1 MTPRVATA
9 ALVATCL
16 FLFCQLLPCSSAPCK
31 LPSRFPP
38 AETSSTAFVCVDK
51 GGCCNYTTVQ
61 AAVDAVPNSS
71 KKRTVV
77 WIAAGVYLEKLTV
90 KKPNIT
96 FQGQGMKSTVI
107 QWNDKAKSANGTRD
121 SASVHID
128 APGFVAKNISFK
140 NAAPAPKPGAVRAQ
154 AVAIR
159 ISGDQAAFW
168 GCGFFGAQDTL
179 LDEEQRHYF
188 KECFI
193 QGSIDFIFGDAR
205 SLYENCTLNS
215 IAEEMPEGQRSING
229 AITAQSRKF
238 PQNNTGFSFVGCT
251 VQGTGDVLLGRAWG
265 NYSRVVFAYTYMPG
279 IIADAGWDN
288 WGDEGRNRTVFY
300 GEHRCVG
307 EGANMAGRVAY
318 ARNLDDSQA
327 RPFLGTSYIDGDEW
341 PFEDALISV

>member
-1 MTPRVATA
+1 MSRVAIA

-16 FLFCQLLPCSSAPCK
+16 LCQLLASSSAPCM
-31 LPSRFPP
+31 LPANFPP
-38 AETSSTAFVCVDK
+38 AETRSTAVVCVDK
-51 GGCCNYTTVQ
+51 SGCCKYTSVQ
-61 AAVDAVPNSS
+61 AAVDGVPNRSN
-71 KKRTVV
+71 KRTVV
-77 WIAAGVYLEKLTV
+77 WIDAGVYEEKLTV
-90 KKPNIT
+90 TKPNIT
-96 FQGQGMKSTVI
+96 FQGQGMETTTIV
-107 QWNDKAKSANGTRD
+107 WNDTAKSAGSTRD

-140 NAAPAPKPGAVRAQ
+140 NAAPAPKPGAQDAQ

-179 LDEEQRHYF
+179 FDEEQRHYF

-215 IAEEMPEGQRSING
+215 VAEEMPQSQRSING

-238 PQNNTGFSFVGCT
+238 PENNTGFSFVGCRI
-251 VQGTGDVLLGRAWG
+251 QGTGDVLLGRAWG
-265 NYSRVVFAYTYMPG
+265 AYSRVVFAYTYTPG
-279 IIADAGWDN
+279 IIADAGWYN
-288 WGDEGRNRTVFY
+288 WGDERRNRTVFY

-307 EGANMAGRVAY
+307 EGANMAGRVKY
-318 ARNLDDSQA
+318 AQNLNDSMA
-327 RPFLGTSYIDGDEW
+327 RPFLGISYIDGDEW
-341 PFEDALISV
+341 LKPFGDALIAL